1 MGPRRVGLVAMNWR
15 EGPGV
20 WDKQG
25 NVASELSRL
34 LSGFRGRKLVVVGDL
49 VADNYVYGQTDRVS
63 REAPVLVVRH
73 ESSEVT
79 LGGAANAAANARALG
94 AEVTTVGV
102 LGRDEMGEAVRQRFA
117 ERGIRVVAV
126 DAPFT
131 ETKTRIL
138 AGGLNTSRQQMLR
151 LDRGNV
157 QPLPPA
163 LSARLRQAL
172 EEAAKGADAVLV
184 SDYGGGV
191 VCDATR
197 ATLRHLAGGG
207 VLVSADSRYALG
219 KLTGFRAAKPNEPE
233 LAALTGLPV
242 EEDRALSRAVEEG
255 LRLLDAQVLLVT
267 RGRRGMA
274 LLERGGEVQLL
285 GAHGSRAAVDVTG
298 AGDTVMAAFT
308 LGLAAGASA
317 RTAAELANV
326 AGALVVLKPGTAP
339 VTAEELAA
347 ELGGR

>member
-1 MGPRRVGLVAMNWR
+1 M
-15 EGPGV
+15 
-20 WDKQG
+20 
-25 NVASELSRL
+25 ASELSRL
-34 LSGFRGRKLVVVGDL
+34 LPALRARKLVVVGDL
-49 VADNYVYGQTDRVS
+49 VADHYVYGQTDRVS
-63 REAPVLVVRH
+63 REAPVLIVRH

-94 AEVTTVGV
+94 AEVTVVGV

-117 ERGIRVVAV
+117 ERAIGVVAV

-151 LDRGNV
+151 LDRGNTI
-157 QPLPPA
+157 PLPPA
-163 LSARLRQAL
+163 VSARLRQAL
-172 EEAAKGADAVLV
+172 EEAAQGADAVLV

-191 VCDATR
+191 VGDATR
-197 ATLRHLAGGG
+197 ATLRHLAGKGT
-207 VLVSADSRYALG
+207 LVSADSRYSLG

-242 EEDRALSRAVEEG
+242 EDDRGLSRAAEEG

-274 LLERGGEVQLL
+274 LLERGGAVQLL
-285 GAHGSRAAVDVTG
+285 PAHVTRAAVDVTG

-308 LGLAAGASA
+308 LGLAAGASP
-317 RTAAELANV
+317 RLAAELANV
-326 AGALVVLKPGTAP
+326 AGALVVLKTGTAP
-339 VTAEELAA
+339 VTAEELGA

>member
-1 MGPRRVGLVAMNWR
+1 
-15 EGPGV
+15 
-20 WDKQG
+20 
-25 NVASELSRL
+25 VASDLSRL
-34 LSGFRGRKLVVVGDL
+34 LSGFRSRKLVVLGDL
-49 VADNYVYGQTDRVS
+49 VADHYVYGQTDRVS

-94 AEVTTVGV
+94 AEVTAVGV
-102 LGRDEMGEAVRQRFA
+102 LGADEMGEAVRRRFA
-117 ERGIRVVAV
+117 ERGIGLVAV
-126 DAPFT
+126 DAPIT

-157 QPLPPA
+157 SPLPA
-163 LSARLRQAL
+163 AVTARLRKAL
-172 EEAAKGADAVLV
+172 EDAVHGAHAVLV

-191 VCDATR
+191 VGDATR
-197 ATLRHLAGGG
+197 ATLRHLAGTGL
-207 VLVSADSRYALG
+207 LVSVDSRYSLG
-219 KLTGFRAAKPNEPE
+219 SLTGFRAAKPNEPE
-233 LAALTGLPV
+233 LATLTGMPV
-242 EEDRALSRAVEEG
+242 EDDKALGRAMAAAIG
-255 LRLLDAQVLLVT
+255 TLDAQALLVT

-274 LLERGGEVQLL
+274 LLERGGDVQFLP
-285 GAHGSRAAVDVTG
+285 AHGTRAAVDVTG

-308 LGLAAGASA
+308 LGLAAGAPA

-326 AGALVVLKPGTAP
+326 AGALVVLRPGTAP
-339 VTAEELAA
+339 VTADELAS

>member
-1 MGPRRVGLVAMNWR
+1 
-15 EGPGV
+15 
-20 WDKQG
+20 
-25 NVASELSRL
+25 VASDLSRL
-34 LSGFRGRKLVVVGDL
+34 LSGFRSRKLVVLGDL
-49 VADNYVYGQTDRVS
+49 VADHYVYGQTDRVS

-94 AEVTTVGV
+94 AEVTAVGV
-102 LGRDEMGEAVRQRFA
+102 LGADEMGEAVRKRFA
-117 ERGIRVVAV
+117 ERGIKLVAV
-126 DAPFT
+126 EAPST

-151 LDRGNV
+151 LDRGNAV
-157 QPLPPA
+157 PLAPG
-163 LSARLRQAL
+163 LSARLRQSL
-172 EEAAKGADAVLV
+172 EEAVQGADAVLV

-191 VCDATR
+191 VGDATR
-197 ATLRHLAGGG
+197 ATLRHVAGSGM
-207 VLVSADSRYALG
+207 LVSVDSRYALG

-233 LAALTGLPV
+233 LAALTGLAV
-242 EEDRALSRAVEEG
+242 EDDRAVSRAAEEA
-255 LRLLDAQVLLVT
+255 LKLLDTQVLLVT

-274 LLERGGEVQLL
+274 LLERGSSVQLL
-285 GAHGSRAAVDVTG
+285 PAHGTRASVDVTG

-308 LGLAAGASA
+308 LGLAAGAAA

-326 AGALVVLKPGTAP
+326 AGALVVLRPGTAP
-339 VTAEELAA
+339 VTAAELAA

>member
-1 MGPRRVGLVAMNWR
+1 MNWR
-15 EGPGV
+15 EPPGV

-34 LSGFRGRKLVVVGDL
+34 LSAFRARKLVIVGDL
-49 VADNYVYGQTDRVS
+49 VADHYVYGQTDRVS

-94 AEVTTVGV
+94 AEVTVVGV
-102 LGRDEMGEAVRQRFA
+102 LGQDEMGAALRQRFA
-117 ERGIRVVAV
+117 EGGIRVVAV

-151 LDRGNV
+151 LDRGNAV
-157 QPLPPA
+157 PLPPA
-163 LSARLRQAL
+163 VSARLRQAL
-172 EEAAKGADAVLV
+172 EEAAQGADAVLV

-191 VCDATR
+191 VGDATR
-197 ATLRHLAGGG
+197 ATLRHLAGKGM
-207 VLVSADSRYALG
+207 LVSADSRYALG

-233 LAALTGLPV
+233 LAALTGLAV
-242 EEDRALSRAVEEG
+242 DDDRGLSRAAEEG

-274 LLERGGEVQLL
+274 LLERGGAVQLL
-285 GAHGSRAAVDVTG
+285 PAHGTRAAVDVTG

-308 LGLAAGASA
+308 LGLAAGGSP
-317 RTAAELANV
+317 RVAAELANV

-339 VTAEELAA
+339 VTADELTA

>member
-1 MGPRRVGLVAMNWR
+1 
-15 EGPGV
+15 
-20 WDKQG
+20 
-25 NVASELSRL
+25 VASELSRL
-34 LSGFRGRKLVVVGDL
+34 LPALRARKLVVVGDL
-49 VADNYVYGQTDRVS
+49 VADHYVYGQTDRVS
-63 REAPVLVVRH
+63 REAPVLIVRH

-94 AEVTTVGV
+94 AEVTVVGV

-117 ERGIRVVAV
+117 ERGIGVVAV

-151 LDRGNV
+151 LDRGNTV
-157 QPLPPA
+157 PFPPA
-163 LSARLRQAL
+163 VSARLRQVL
-172 EEAAKGADAVLV
+172 EEAAQGADAVLV

-191 VCDATR
+191 VGDATR
-197 ATLRHLAGGG
+197 ATLRHLAGKGT
-207 VLVSADSRYALG
+207 LVSADSRYSLG

-242 EEDRALSRAVEEG
+242 DDDRSLSRAAEEG

-274 LLERGGEVQLL
+274 LLERGGAVQLL
-285 GAHGSRAAVDVTG
+285 PAHGTRAAVDVTG

-308 LGLAAGASA
+308 LGLAAGGSP
-317 RTAAELANV
+317 RVAAELANV